1 MGNINTSLV
10 NQASASTCCLVVE
23 RQSAFPWG
31 NRGIDTSKPTQL
43 NVDDVLWTEV
53 VEAIDPLARRLNTGF
68 CTALVLYIATIVILV
83 GLCASGVFRQYN
95 DDMHGLSFCLFLL
108 LVASQVGYIP
118 FWLGAIIFVYEVQNR
133 RVDNQIKQL
142 MEGWKYRFED
152 AGYSLDYRTQHTGA
166 CKLEVNG
173 HQSQQS
179 ERILAFVPIESATLA
194 STTNTGTSLAS
205 KEAAFSDEPIA
216 TNIDIEMNAGLAS
229 TTQGL
234 SLVDQLQQDDK
245 LFR

>member
-68 CTALVLYIATIVILV
+68 FTALVSFCVVTIVTFAGLGPYIDDGFSVVLIL
-83 GLCASGVFRQYN
+83 ASTYT
-95 DDMHGLSFCLFLL
+95 L
-108 LVASQVGYIP
+108 Y
-118 FWLGAIIFVYEVQNR
+118 LGAIMYIYEVQNR

-142 MEGWKYRFED
+142 VEGWKYRFEN

-194 STTNTGTSLAS
+194 STCTTTCSTTTVVANAAVASFAS
-205 KEAAFSDEPIA
+205 KEPAFSYEPSA
-216 TNIDIEMNAGLAS
+216 TTIDIEMNA
-229 TTQGL
+229 
-234 SLVDQLQQDDK
+234 LV
-245 LFR
+245 

>member
-142 MEGWKYRFED
+142 VEGWKYRFEN
-152 AGYSLDYRTQHTGA
+152 AGYSLDYWTQHVRL
-166 CKLEVNG
+166 CEPVEPRNVN
-173 HQSQQS
+173 QKQKS
-179 ERILAFVPIESATLA
+179 ERVLAIVPTLA
-194 STTNTGTSLAS
+194 RAS
-205 KEAAFSDEPIA
+205 KEAAFSNEPSARIPTSIRIPA
-216 TNIDIEMNAGLAS
+216 SVDIEMNA
-229 TTQGL
+229 
-234 SLVDQLQQDDK
+234 LV
-245 LFR
+245 

>member
-53 VEAIDPLARRLNTGF
+53 VGAIDPLARRLNTGF
-68 CTALVLYIATIVILV
+68 CTALVLYVVTIGIFV
-83 GLCASGVFRQYN
+83 GLGASGVIRQYN
-95 DDMHGLSFCLFLL
+95 DDGPSLFLI
-108 LVASQVGYIP
+108 VVWASIP
-118 FWLGAIIFVYEVQNR
+118 LYLGAIMYIYEVQNR
-133 RVDNQIKQL
+133 RVDNQVKQL
-142 MEGWKYRFED
+142 VEGWKYRFED

>member
-68 CTALVLYIATIVILV
+68 CTALVLYVVTIGIFV
-83 GLCASGVFRQYN
+83 GLGASGVIRQYN
-95 DDMHGLSFCLFLL
+95 DDGPSLFLI
-108 LVASQVGYIP
+108 VVWASIP
-118 FWLGAIIFVYEVQNR
+118 LYLGAIMYIYEVQNR

-142 MEGWKYRFED
+142 VEGWKYRFEN
-152 AGYSLDYRTQHTGA
+152 AGYSLDYRTQHTGT
-166 CKLEVNG
+166 CKPK
-173 HQSQQS
+173 HARS
-179 ERILAFVPIESATLA
+179 ERLLAFVPIESATLA

>member
-23 RQSAFPWG
+23 RQSAFPRG

-142 MEGWKYRFED
+142 MEGWKYRFEN
-152 AGYSLDYRTQHTGA
+152 AGYSLDYRFQHTGT
-166 CKLEVNG
+166 CKPK
-173 HQSQQS
+173 HARS
-179 ERILAFVPIESATLA
+179 ERLLAFVPIESATLA